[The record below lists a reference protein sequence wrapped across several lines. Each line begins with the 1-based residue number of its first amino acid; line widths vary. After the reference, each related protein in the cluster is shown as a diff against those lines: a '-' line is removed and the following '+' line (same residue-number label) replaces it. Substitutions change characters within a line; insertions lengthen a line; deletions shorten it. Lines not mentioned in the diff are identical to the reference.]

1 MAARKPK
8 AKAKP
13 KEEETTG
20 QFELDGEVLEF
31 DLSTLTFG
39 EAEELECYFGKSQ
52 ARIADD
58 GDYESAR
65 GTLFIAYLA
74 KKRLDPGTTL
84 DDLRTLKIST
94 LKEVEG
100 ERPTDSASA
109 TNGNRS

>member
-1 MAARKPK
+1 MAARKQK

-13 KEEETTG
+13 AEEENSG
-20 QFELDGEVLEF
+20 RFELDGEVLEF

-52 ARIADD
+52 ARIAED

-65 GTLFIAYLA
+65 GTLFIAFLA
-74 KKRLDPGTTL
+74 RKRLDPGTTL
-84 DDLRTLKIST
+84 DDLRSLKIST

-100 ERPTDSASA
+100 ERPTSSASA
-109 TNGNRS
+109 TSGNQS